1 MLVEPIYLEI
11 IFWKNLIVK
20 EVKKYLAHVLP
31 KGHYGLLDSYFFQ
44 AASISNSG
52 FPWVS
57 GSPGGPTELDF
68 KGSGCDPEVLGV
80 LESKIL
86 KTWPNLTKKS
96 HFPNSFWLLA
106 PQKPQG
112 CIQNP

>member
-1 MLVEPIYLEI
+1 MLLKLFIWAMLVEPIYLEI

-68 KGSGCDPEVLGV
+68 KGSRCDHEGLGV
-80 LESKIL
+80 LEFKIL
-86 KTWPNLTKKS
+86 KTRPNFIKKAIFRTVFGS
-96 HFPNSFWLLA
+96 
-106 PQKPQG
+106 
-112 CIQNP
+112 